1 MGTTNQLADNLL
13 AKKKTRRMPLSS
25 SLQADVCLNN
35 KLEKKLDCR
44 SQIPCEFVGRKV
56 FFGIQKQMNE
66 SHKTKE
72 MMCFCV
78 CVCVC
83 VYVCRSNQRGVVF
96 KIFALCRLETD
107 DQAFVCVCEKRK
119 GRSKI
124 SKEPMLKSL

>member
-1 MGTTNQLADNLL
+1 
-13 AKKKTRRMPLSS
+13 MPLSS

-83 VYVCRSNQRGVVF
+83 VCMYAGPINV
-96 KIFALCRLETD
+96 ALSSKFLHFVDWKQMIKRLC
-107 DQAFVCVCEKRK
+107 VCVRKEKA
-119 GRSKI
+119 GQRSPKNQC
-124 SKEPMLKSL
+124 